1 MCIGEKITF
10 ICTVTRAG
18 ILQWAVESIFSLGD
32 GVQFNVFRD
41 QSPKVLPDSYPGVTN
56 VTLTSAVQDLPRTDL
71 GNLSSTITVLVSN
84 TTLGKSVYCSDGLL
98 PQNESPFIVISS
110 TCKLFYRSKAV
121 NIIHCYILLCS
132 NSIITNVEC
141 L

>member
-1 MCIGEKITF
+1 M
-10 ICTVTRAG
+10 G
-18 ILQWAVESIFSLGD
+18 ILVESIFSLGN
-32 GVQFNVFRD
+32 VQFYVFRD
-41 QSPKVLPDSYPGVTN
+41 QPPKVLPDSYPGVTN
-56 VTLTSAVQDLPRTDL
+56 VTLTSAVQNFSGSVL

-132 NSIITNVEC
+132 NSLITSI
-141 L
+141 

>member
-56 VTLTSAVQDLPRTDL
+56 VTLTSAVQKFPGSDL

-110 TCKLFYRSKAV
+110 TSK
-121 NIIHCYILLCS
+121 
-132 NSIITNVEC
+132 
-141 L
+141 